1 MTQKLASLIV
11 STLMLCGAVLAEDRK
26 SAERVKHVKAEEAA
40 SLIKE
45 GKVQVLDVRTADE
58 YKGGHIKGAKNI
70 DFTENNFESEVAKLD
85 KTRPLLVHCQSGRR
99 STESLEAL
107 QKLGFQHVYHLDGG
121 IRDWKEA
128 GKPLEK

>member
-1 MTQKLASLIV
+1 MSQKLTSLIL
-11 STLMLCGAVLAEDRK
+11 STLMLCGAVFAEDRK
-26 SAERVKHVKAEEAA
+26 SGEGVKHVKAEEAA
-40 SLIKE
+40 SLVKE

-58 YKGGHIKGAKNI
+58 YKEGHIKGAKNI
-70 DFTENNFESEVAKLD
+70 DFTENSFESEVAKLD
-85 KTRPLLVHCQSGRR
+85 KTKPWLVHCQSGRR

-121 IRDWKEA
+121 IKGWKEA